1 MHGEANVGEGVFDFS
16 AIVKAETTDEFVA
29 NAAAAKDFLE
39 GTGLEVGAVFD
50 GASLVGVVVENFLE
64 FSGDKFS
71 FGLCVAGFEVA
82 KVFASGR
89 FGFQRFAETVG
100 IIFYDRAG
108 RVENI
113 LRRAIVTFEANDA
126 RCGEIT
132 GEAEQGGNDGAAPTV
147 DGLVFVAESPDI
159 SFRSGEEAV

>member
-1 MHGEANVGEGVFDFS
+1 MHGEANIGESVFHFS

-29 NAAAAKDFLE
+29 NAAAAEDFFE

-64 FSGDKFS
+64 FSGNKFG
-71 FGLCVAGFEVA
+71 FGLRITRFGVA
-82 KVFASGR
+82 KVLASGR
-89 FGFQRFAETVG
+89 FGFQGFAETVG

-113 LRRAIVTFEANDA
+113 LRRAVVTFEANDA
-126 RCGEIT
+126 R
-132 GEAEQGGNDGAAPTV
+132 
-147 DGLVFVAESPDI
+147 
-159 SFRSGEEAV
+159 